1 MNVAQTGESNALGR
15 HKQQLKDTAARDEA
29 RADQLRREGEKDLFT
44 AGERQ
49 ESAAESRQQA
59 ETLSKESQRLRRNG
73 RDQSRRGLERLADG
87 SDRTAEGFAGT
98 EKGLSQLKGSLA
110 DLQTASE
117 GKAQGVETAKEG
129 LTEQAVENAVQ
140 ERQLQKFSRIND
152 KDARLDG
159 DKAHQLSELDAN
171 VASREAGLERQS
183 GQLDSFLIA
192 GESFAQ
198 GNATKAEGFAHLQN
212 SADHKVQA
220 EGLGDA
226 RDGKKLAQNWAQ
238 ADQARHEDTSSDL
251 KFSSVWH
258 SLKAHASALQAQH
271 LQRLAE
277 ADNSSA
283 DGLSAQATALKTE
296 AGTLLRQARCL
307 EQSGQCHIAV
317 GRQMQCCPW
326 TYAQGV
332 FLERQGCAEV
342 AQAQKLKAEA
352 GEKRAEGQRLAVEA
366 EQLRVRAEDSQA
378 RGEEFEVKSH
388 GDHSRASLLQTRSNE
403 HAEQG
408 DKAEAKAQRA
418 GAQAEAFDQAARKEL
433 GTAQEFESAG
443 LAKLNQGFHQQAEA
457 LGQQAEAG
465 HGFSAELELE
475 SQATS
480 QAQYTAGE
488 AKGTIAAEFSL
499 LGRAGRLLHKTGR
512 SLGREAEAQAK
523 VAEGIAGIETGLEN
537 SEVARERGVEATKML
552 EEARELELEGLRLQN
567 RGQKMLL
574 EARPK
579 LAQSA
584 KLSAEAF
591 DASQAAS
598 TSEEEAARLIESGNQ
613 KLAAAG
619 ILRDKAARYRS
630 IAAE

>member
-1 MNVAQTGESNALGR
+1 MNVAQTGESQALGR
-15 HKQQLKDTAARDEA
+15 HKQQLKDTATRDEA
-29 RADQLRREGEKDLFT
+29 RADQLTRDSERDLFT
-44 AGERQ
+44 AAERK
-49 ESAAESRQQA
+49 ESAAESHQQA
-59 ETLSKESQRLRRNG
+59 DALSKESQRLRRNG
-73 RDQSRRGLERLADG
+73 REQSRRGLERLADG

-98 EKGLSQLKGSLA
+98 EKGLSQLKGSLSE
-110 DLQTASE
+110 LQTASE
-117 GKAQGVETAKEG
+117 GKAQGLETAKEG
-129 LTEQAVENAVQ
+129 LAQQAVENSVQ
-140 ERQLQKFSRIND
+140 GRHLQKFTRIQAE
-152 KDARLDG
+152 DARLDG
-159 DKAHQLSELDAN
+159 DKALQLSELDAN

-192 GESFAQ
+192 GENFAQ
-198 GNATKAEGFAHLQN
+198 GNAVKAEGFAHLQ
-212 SADHKVQA
+212 SAADHKVQA

-238 ADQARHEDTSSDL
+238 ADQSRHEDTSAEL

-271 LQRLAE
+271 LQRMAQVDSASAE
-277 ADNSSA
+277 
-283 DGLSAQATALKTE
+283 GLSAQATALKTE
-296 AGTLLRQARCL
+296 ATALLRQARCL

-332 FLERQGCAEV
+332 FLERQGCAEL
-342 AQAQKLKAEA
+342 AQAQKVKAEA
-352 GEKRAEGQRLAVEA
+352 GDKRAEGQRLAVEA

-378 RGEEFEVKSH
+378 RGEEFEIKSH
-388 GDHSRASLLQTRSNE
+388 GDHGRASFLTTRSAE

-418 GAQAEAFDQAARKEL
+418 GAQAEAFDRAAHKEKV
-433 GTAQEFESAG
+433 TAREFESAG

-457 LGQQAEAG
+457 LGQQAESG

-480 QAQYTAGE
+480 QAQITAGE
-488 AKGTIAAEFSL
+488 AKGTVAAEFSL

-512 SLGREAEAQAK
+512 SFGREAEAQAK
-523 VAEGIAGIETGLEN
+523 VSKGIGSLEN
-537 SEVARERGVEATKML
+537 GLANSELARERGVEATKML

-591 DASQAAS
+591 DASQAAL

-613 KLAAAG
+613 KLTAAG
-619 ILRDKAARYRS
+619 ILREKAARYRA
-630 IAAE
+630 IATE